1 MLLGRPWL
9 RDVKMSHN
17 WGNNI
22 ITIQGTNTI
31 RTIHV
36 TKKVGAPTNYP
47 KVLVC
52 YDFHSRIF
60 DICHRTRIVFNR
72 NHTCPYISLVRLTY

>member
-1 MLLGRPWL
+1 VLDFRYFMLLGRPWL
-9 RDVKMSHN
+9 KDVKMYHN

-22 ITIQGTNTI
+22 ITIQGTSTI

-60 DICHRTRIVFNR
+60 VTRSQV
-72 NHTCPYISLVRLTY
+72 TG